1 MYFAEWIMWLG
12 NIKSDEW
19 YKKNVEDPG
28 PSRPV
33 VEPVYEES
41 VAEDKA
47 NQAAKR
53 FAQAKTRGP
62 VYACNDIYLEM
73 RSGGM
78 EDKRGLVTLVSGAV
92 IYLLFGIW
100 IDMDLPIFWAVIMGN
115 ETVFGRA
122 LTASDIIMA
131 IFGTLLSGV
140 PLWFYFKYAFRFT
153 RLEVLTSRHL
163 LIRFNRVT
171 QQVYLHRPPSCGGI
185 VVVPWE
191 GVSSME
197 VAGQRLL
204 LGWFA
209 DDTPLPF
216 PVIAF
221 VGKQSSGEADLQAEW
236 EFIRRYM
243 DEGGLSAIPEPRI
256 SSQLPL
262 PWQAFIAQF
271 EALGPFLREG
281 GPLIWVGCLMI
292 SPAFI
297 ILGLSH

>member
-1 MYFAEWIMWLG
+1 MYYVEWMAWLL
-12 NIKSDEW
+12 NIKSDQWFEANMGDADGS
-19 YKKNVEDPG
+19 KKPL
-28 PSRPV
+28 
-33 VEPVYEES
+33 VEPVYAET

-53 FAQAKTRGP
+53 FAHAETRGP
-62 VYACNDIYLEM
+62 VYACNDTYLEM
-73 RSGGM
+73 RCGGM
-78 EDKRGLVTLVSGAV
+78 EEKRGLVTFVSGAV
-92 IYLLFGIW
+92 VLLLFGMW
-100 IDMDLPIFWAVIMGN
+100 IDFALPIFWAFIVGN
-115 ETVFGRA
+115 ETVFGRPW
-122 LTASDIIMA
+122 DIGDIVFA
-131 IFGTLLSGV
+131 VFVTFLAGA
-140 PLWFYFKYAFRFT
+140 PLWFYFKYAFRVT
-153 RLEVLTSRHL
+153 RLEALTSRHL

-171 QQVYLHRPPSCGGI
+171 RQVYLHRPPSCGGI

-221 VGKQSSGEADLQAEW
+221 VGKQSSSEADLQAEW

-243 DEGGLSAIPEPRI
+243 NEGGLSAVPKPRI

-281 GPLIWVGCLMI
+281 GP
-292 SPAFI
+292 
-297 ILGLSH
+297 